1 MDKREAIGIRD
12 PSFELTTVGDLVKRG
27 VLERPIDGNHGE
39 IHPKSAEFV
48 TEGVPFVMASDLK
61 NGCVDYDGCA
71 FITERQ
77 AEGLRKGFAK
87 NGDVLLTHKA
97 TIGETAIVNY
107 NKHPYIMLTP
117 QVTYYRVKDR
127 AVLSNRYLKAY
138 FDSSLFQQTL
148 QMLAGSGSTR
158 AYLGITEQHRLPII
172 LPPPDKQKKIAA
184 ILATLDDLITNNQRR
199 IALLESAAE
208 EIYREWFVRM
218 RFAQHATLKGDELM
232 PPGWSR
238 QPIGELA
245 VLIKRGISPD
255 YAEQSEHQVI
265 NQKCIRGGR
274 VSMAEAR
281 PHASVVPDDKL
292 LRFGDV
298 LINSTGVGTL
308 GRAAVFDIEADGVTC
323 DSHVTILRPKDV
335 ALSGEFL
342 AYTIQLLQPY
352 FESMASG
359 STGQA
364 ELSRELI
371 SRTKVPVPTSD
382 LLKRFS
388 DAAAPIRRQRRLL
401 LDQNEKLS
409 ATKDQLLPRL
419 ISGKLCVDALDIQFP
434 PSMQQPSAEAAQPAA
449 MSS

>member
-1 MDKREAIGIRD
+1 MTSRESEFKTLTEVGTLGRGKSKHRPRND
-12 PSFELTTVGDLVKRG
+12 PDLYG
-27 VLERPIDGNHGE
+27 GE
-39 IHPKSAEFV
+39 Y
-48 TEGVPFVMASDLK
+48 PFVQ
-61 NGCVDYDGCA
+61 
-71 FITERQ
+71 T
-77 AEGLRKGFAK
+77 
-87 NGDVLLTHKA
+87 GDVKHAPFYLTEYTQTYNEKGLA
-97 TIGETAIVNY
+97 QSKLWPAGTLCITIAAN
-107 NKHPYIMLTP
+107 
-117 QVTYYRVKDR
+117 
-127 AVLSNRYLKAY
+127 
-138 FDSSLFQQTL
+138 
-148 QMLAGSGSTR
+148 
-158 AYLGITEQHRLPII
+158 
-172 LPPPDKQKKIAA
+172 IADTA
-184 ILATLDDLITNNQRR
+184 ILAIPACFPDSILGFTPHRQQADVRYVKYCLDAFRGHMEQISKGTTQDNLSMDKLLKLRFWFPAYEVQRRIAALLTAYDDLIANNQRR
-199 IALLESAAE
+199 IALLESMAE

-218 RFAQHATLKGDELM
+218 RFPQHATLKGDELM

-238 QPIGELA
+238 QPVGELA

-274 VSMAEAR
+274 VSMDEAR
-281 PHASVVPDDKL
+281 PHVSVVPDDKL

-335 ALSGEFL
+335 VLSGEFL
-342 AYTIQLLQPY
+342 AYTIQLLQTY

-371 SRTKVPVPTSD
+371 SRTKVLVPTED

-388 DAAAPIRRQRRLL
+388 EAAAPIRRQRRLL

-409 ATKDQLLPRL
+409 ATRDQLLPRL
-419 ISGKLCVDALDIQFP
+419 ISGKLRVDALDIQFP
-434 PSMQQPSAEAAQPAA
+434 PSMQPLPEETTQAKTINKCLVHTG
-449 MSS
+449 